1 MRPLDLEKFAGMLIV
16 LALIV
21 VPCIPGLWFMY
32 LFLRKLVQLIKDIGS
47 EYLDGEKRI
56 PFIAEY
62 FQEQLEKQD
71 RIRELGKTGYFIQ
84 KLKQFWK
91 DYSFFFYAAG
101 MILLMTVIMFR
112 RVLAIALTLLSNVPL
127 SEILAVVVMAVEIL
141 ILVYYILCK
150 THRGKWKAAI
160 ALLVL
165 VAAKQLW
172 ALAQGDFTLSA
183 DDVLIL
189 MLFLAVHHYGK
200 WKQELVCNIEAMH
213 QRLDEEQYA
222 EDDLIQM
229 YLALKKQRMDSRE
242 RVTVFTRLQ
251 DDDELDEMRIYL
263 NWLEK
268 QAHGV
273 ETANEEEKNEVT
285 E

>member
-1 MRPLDLEKFAGMLIV
+1 MDLEKFAGILIV

-21 VPCIPGLWFMY
+21 VPCIPGLWLMY
-32 LFLRKLVQLIKDIGS
+32 RFLRKLVQLIKDIGS
-47 EYLDGEKRI
+47 EAGEYLEGEKRI

-71 RIRELGKTGYFIQ
+71 RIRELGKTGYYIQ

-101 MILLMTVIMFR
+101 MILLMMLIMFR
-112 RVLAIALTLLSNVPL
+112 RVLAIVLALLSNVPV

-150 THRGKWKAAI
+150 THRGKWKAAS
-160 ALLVL
+160 ALLFL

-172 ALAQGDFTLSA
+172 ALTQGDFTISV

-200 WKQELVCNIEAMH
+200 WKQELACNIEAMH
-213 QRLDEEQYA
+213 RKLDEEQYA

-229 YLALKKQRMDSRE
+229 YLTLKKQRMDSRE

-268 QAHGV
+268 QSQCV
-273 ETANEEEKNEVT
+273 EIASEEE
-285 E
+285 

>member
-1 MRPLDLEKFAGMLIV
+1 
-16 LALIV
+16 
-21 VPCIPGLWFMY
+21 MY
-32 LFLRKLVQLIKDIGS
+32 RFLRELVQLIKDIGS
-47 EYLDGEKRI
+47 EAGEYLEGGKRI

-71 RIRELGKTGYFIQ
+71 KIRELGKTGYYIQ

-101 MILLMTVIMFR
+101 VILLMTVIMFR
-112 RVLAIALTLLSNVPL
+112 RVLAIVLTLSSNVPL
-127 SEILAVVVMAVEIL
+127 SEILTVVVMAAEIL

-172 ALAQGDFTLSA
+172 ALTQGDFTLSV

-273 ETANEEEKNEVT
+273 EVANEEEKNEVT